1 MNALT
6 RKPFVFALVAL
17 ALAGLV
23 ACGPSGAEEEAD
35 GLDPAAREAEVADLE
50 QRQQE
55 LQAERDEL
63 RAARQRIEAREAQ
76 EGDAEIDFEARGAEL
91 AAAGEQ
97 LGMEAAEF
105 INADPPVV
113 GEPMGPL
120 NQRAF
125 DIKAREDIVLAQE
138 YIEQGGDYGRAIR
151 IYEDILSMDEDNE
164 LALAAKADAEGMR
177 YANDE
182 RFAQVEQGMTQAQVR
197 EIMGVP
203 FHRNVREYPE
213 QNTVLWTFPRG
224 GGQPAV
230 GVYFRERNGQMQAF
244 RLENAIGGQG
254 EEE

>member
-1 MNALT
+1 MTAFN
-6 RKPFVFALVAL
+6 RNPFVFALVAL

-23 ACGPSGAEEEAD
+23 ACGPGDAEEEAA
-35 GLDPAAREAEVADLE
+35 GLDPVAREAQVADLE

-55 LQAERDEL
+55 LQAQREEL
-63 RAARQRIEAREAQ
+63 RAARERIEAREAQ
-76 EGDAEIDFEARGAEL
+76 EGDAEIDFEARRAEL
-91 AAAGEQ
+91 ATAGEQ

-113 GEPMGPL
+113 GEPMGEL

-125 DIKAREDIVLAQE
+125 DVKAREDIELAQE
-138 YIEQGGDYGRAIR
+138 YIDQGGDYGRAIR
-151 IYEDILSMDEDNE
+151 IYEDILTMDEDNE
-164 LALAAKADAEGMR
+164 LALAAKAEAEGMR

-203 FHRNVREYPE
+203 FHRNVREYE
-213 QNTVLWTFPRG
+213 DEGVVLWTYPRG

-244 RLENAIGGQG
+244 RLESSIGG
-254 EEE
+254 EEAGG